1 MKDNSTLSFLGKE
14 LLGEFDRFGRIEEI
28 GQGEE
33 ILREGQYVKVLPIV
47 LSGLVK
53 VYSTFNERE
62 LLLYYIRPDESCVMS
77 FTAGLNNQASK
88 VFAVTESPA
97 QLLLL
102 PVARL
107 QDWVK
112 KYPQFNQ
119 LFLTQYNQR
128 YSELIETMNHVL
140 FEKMDK
146 RILDYLKEKTVVT
159 GKNSVK
165 MTHREIA
172 TDLGTAREVV
182 SRMLKKL
189 ESEQRIE
196 VLDGVIKML

>member
-1 MKDNSTLSFLGKE
+1 MVYNAALNFLGKE
-14 LLGEFDRFGRIEEI
+14 LLGEFDRYGKTEEI
-28 GQGEE
+28 GQGVE

-53 VYSTFNERE
+53 VYSSFNERE

-77 FTAGLNNQASK
+77 FTAGLNNQPSK
-88 VFAVTESPA
+88 VYAVTEAPA
-97 QLLLL
+97 KLLLL
-102 PVARL
+102 PVSKL
-107 QDWVK
+107 ENWVR

-159 GKNSVK
+159 GRNSVK

-172 TDLGTAREVV
+172 SDLGTAREVV

>member
-1 MKDNSTLSFLGKE
+1 
-14 LLGEFDRFGRIEEI
+14 
-28 GQGEE
+28 
-33 ILREGQYVKVLPIV
+33 
-47 LSGLVK
+47 
-53 VYSTFNERE
+53 
-62 LLLYYIRPDESCVMS
+62 MS
-77 FTAGLNNQASK
+77 FTAGLNNQPSK